1 MLVFSYR
8 RICWTPR
15 WRCSPDSRMGRTYPT
30 FSRELRAS
38 GRRPARWGSVSDLLE
53 DEVATEEAVASA
65 EVTSLLFLL
74 VVECEV
80 GAEAAA
86 SL

>member
-1 MLVFSYR
+1 ML
-8 RICWTPR
+8 R
-15 WRCSPDSRMGRTYPT
+15 WRCSRSSKTGKTSPISRT
-30 FSRELRAS
+30 ELRAS

-53 DEVATEEAVASA
+53 DEVDTEEAVASA
-65 EVTSLLFLL
+65 EVTSLSFLL

>member
-1 MLVFSYR
+1 
-8 RICWTPR
+8 
-15 WRCSPDSRMGRTYPT
+15 MGRTYPT

-53 DEVATEEAVASA
+53 AEEDTEEAVVLA

-74 VVECEV
+74 AVEFEV
-80 GAEAAA
+80 GAEVAA

>member
-1 MLVFSYR
+1 M
-8 RICWTPR
+8 PR
-15 WRCSPDSRMGRTYPT
+15 WRCSRSSKTGKTSPISRT
-30 FSRELRAS
+30 ELRAS

-53 DEVATEEAVASA
+53 AEVDTEEAVVLA

-74 VVECEV
+74 AVEFEV
-80 GAEAAA
+80 GAEVAA